1 MLRKV
6 VKRRLTFVD
15 DDILKYMSDDEKD
28 ELQELMDR
36 AICRMNHEDDPLFEE
51 GRYASEIEEDDG
63 LEEDKDQANLF
74 EGEED
79 GEEEEGQEEDF
90 IKEVF
95 FSGRLDAFFSLIRS
109 QVLTM
114 EYVAGFLQRPVIEV
128 EEMYDL
134 WCAKPGRID
143 LRG

>member
-51 GRYASEIEEDDG
+51 DRCISESGEDDRV
-63 LEEDKDQANLF
+63 EEDKEQTNLF

-79 GEEEEGQEEDF
+79 GEEEGQEEDF

-95 FSGRLDAFFSLIRS
+95 TSGRLDDLFSLIRAK
-109 QVLTM
+109 VLSM
-114 EYVAGFLQRPVIEV
+114 EYVAVFVQRPVIEV
-128 EEMYDL
+128 EELYEL
-134 WCAKPGRID
+134 WYVKPGRID
-143 LRG
+143 WRG